1 MEGGG
6 QDRREGGEKLAAQF
20 GACIEHIIQGVD
32 LAPSVNKGFG
42 GKLQRWKMYKHANN
56 ACAKIVVA

>member
-6 QDRREGGEKLAAQF
+6 LDMRDGGEQLAAQF
-20 GACIEHIIQGVD
+20 EAFLQHITQGID

-42 GKLQRWKMYKHANN
+42 GKLQRWKMHKHANN

>member
-6 QDRREGGEKLAAQF
+6 LDMRDGGEQLAAQF
-20 GACIEHIIQGVD
+20 EAFLQHITQGID
-32 LAPSVNKGFG
+32 LAPSVNKVFG

-56 ACAKIVVA
+56 A